1 MANEADAILNNNELT
16 STARHRSLRLTAM
29 IGLMCALLPLS
40 SCHCDHVNK
49 PAISVGNLLC
59 ADGSFCLPAD
69 VVNSKSKP
77 VAVVFYVNTDDDV
90 EGRGYAVWLRDLSP
104 QSFADSLG
112 VSQGTSTS
120 ITDFEGNANTY
131 ALYACDEVSSQ
142 MAQTV
147 FGMWSYG
154 QSAYVPSVGQMR
166 LLFKARNAVNEVIAS
181 VGGEVIPVEDNNC
194 WYWTSSE
201 VEGQEEYKAWLYSL
215 SAGVAQET
223 PKDQYYRLR
232 PIITITD

>member
-1 MANEADAILNNNELT
+1 MANEADAILNCNELT

-29 IGLMCALLPLS
+29 IGLMCSLLPLT

-90 EGRGYAVWLRDLSP
+90 EGRGYAVWLRDLLP

-112 VSQGTSTS
+112 VAQGSSTD
-120 ITDFEGNANTY
+120 IYDFEGDANTY
-131 ALYACDEVSSQ
+131 AIYSCDEVSSQ
-142 MAQTV
+142 MAKEV
-147 FGMWSYG
+147 FNMWSYG
-154 QSAYVPSVGQMR
+154 QSAYIPSVGQMR
-166 LLFKARNAVNEVIAS
+166 LLYNSRDVVNEVIAN
-181 VGGEVIPVEDNNC
+181 VGGEIIPVDNQQC
-194 WYWTSSE
+194 WYWTSTE
-201 VEGQEEYKAWLYSL
+201 VEGQAEYKAWLYSL
-215 SAGVAQET
+215 GAGSAMET
-223 PKDQYYRLR
+223 PKDQSHRIR
-232 PIITITD
+232 PIITLID